1 MKTVASVCARALRG
15 TAIVGLF
22 LPVSTPAQTQTTIAP
37 TIVVETSKGTFSFE
51 TYPGEAPLTVA
62 HVVNLVASGFYDG
75 QRVHR
80 ALAGFVVQFG
90 DPQTRDLS
98 KRDVW
103 GRGQGAASGK
113 AVGASEITARRTH
126 RIGAVSMAHQ
136 GDPSKGDS
144 QIFVTLANRRDLDGH
159 YAVFGQ
165 VIEGDDV
172 PARLEVGDLII
183 KVSAK
188 P

>member
-1 MKTVASVCARALRG
+1 VVTGKVLHRILLLGLVLGASTLVRAQKVA
-15 TAIVGLF
+15 AI
-22 LPVSTPAQTQTTIAP
+22 
-37 TIVVETSKGTFSFE
+37 IVVETSKGTFSFE
-51 TYPGEAPLTVA
+51 TYPGEAPVTVA
-62 HVVNLVASGFYDG
+62 HVVNLVASGFYNG

-80 ALAGFVVQFG
+80 ALPGFVMQFG

-113 AVGASEITARRTH
+113 VVGVAEIVAKRTH
-126 RIGAVSMAHQ
+126 RVGAVSLAHQ

-144 QIFVTLANRRDLDGH
+144 QIFVTLANRRDLDGR

-165 VIEGDDV
+165 VIDGDDV
-172 PARLEVGDLII
+172 PASLETGDLII
-183 KVSAK
+183 KVSLK